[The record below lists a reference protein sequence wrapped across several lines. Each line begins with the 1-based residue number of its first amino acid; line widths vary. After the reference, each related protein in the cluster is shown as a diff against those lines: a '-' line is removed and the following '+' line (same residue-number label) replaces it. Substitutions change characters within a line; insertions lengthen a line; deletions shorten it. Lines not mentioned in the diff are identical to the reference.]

1 MMVKL
6 LQEENDEIE
15 IVPIVLLRKEGN
27 KFLTLMLSKLI
38 FEYIS
43 QINSGYIYCVSYSLQ
58 DHFIKNV

>member
-15 IVPIVLLRKEGN
+15 IVPIILLRKEGN

-38 FEYIS
+38 FEY
-43 QINSGYIYCVSYSLQ
+43 
-58 DHFIKNV
+58 